1 MVRQSSSIS
10 AVRDRFL
17 QEENMDL
24 LLNPNLVKLL
34 WKTNGGRG
42 ERRPNLV
49 IFVVWSTL
57 IVGGWVKV
65 ARGRRS
71 CLGPAENA
79 YFVFLVLFRRIFS
92 VRSRSV
98 RGTSHQPTFMASC
111 LAINYTYLTCLSG
124 GQVRK
129 FPCVTGRNG
138 DRGKLK
144 LRTASGGVLV

>member
-1 MVRQSSSIS
+1 M
-10 AVRDRFL
+10 
-17 QEENMDL
+17 
-24 LLNPNLVKLL
+24 
-34 WKTNGGRG
+34 
-42 ERRPNLV
+42 
-49 IFVVWSTL
+49 
-57 IVGGWVKV
+57 KV

-79 YFVFLVLFRRIFS
+79 YFVFLVLFGRIFS

-138 DRGKLK
+138 EGGKLN

>member
-1 MVRQSSSIS
+1 M
-10 AVRDRFL
+10 
-17 QEENMDL
+17 
-24 LLNPNLVKLL
+24 
-34 WKTNGGRG
+34 
-42 ERRPNLV
+42 
-49 IFVVWSTL
+49 
-57 IVGGWVKV
+57 KV

-79 YFVFLVLFRRIFS
+79 YFVFLVLFGRIFS

-129 FPCVTGRNG
+129 FPCVTGRNREG
-138 DRGKLK
+138 GKLN